1 MLLWQMSAATR
12 DALEAAAPGRYAM
25 EVRGDVDIKGKGVMT
40 LHWLTVCVS
49 ARERDLYIEKKREG
63 EGRREGRG
71 GRAGTGK
78 RVGGREGGRGGKGG
92 GREGVGEGGRTCGI
106 EV

>member
-49 ARERDLYIEKKREG
+49 ARERDLYIETKREG

-71 GRAGTGK
+71 GRAGKEKKLEGGK
-78 RVGGREGGRGGKGG
+78 EGGEDRAAGGREWGREGGR
-92 GREGVGEGGRTCGI
+92 VG
-106 EV
+106 